1 MSFACRVSDTPD
13 LVIRMSAKLQET
25 GRYSPVPVVTAPRRK
40 PPLTW
45 TDAHSAAR
53 DGTPRS
59 RVQVPPPAPTVHGG
73 FTRLELG
80 YDVPAITFAA
90 APEQLDFVAVG
101 IGVTGSR
108 ASTPWSRRSTQCA
121 QPSQM
126 TPVILGGQG
135 VRKHRSTQM
144 LGASAWAPSGAG
156 GGGARARARPRR

>member
-1 MSFACRVSDTPD
+1 MSEGRPASVRDMSFVCRVSDAPD
-13 LVIRMSAKLQET
+13 LVIRMSAKPQET
-25 GRYSPVPVVTAPRRK
+25 DWYGRTLAVTSPDRK
-40 PPLTW
+40 PPLTR
-45 TDAHSAAR
+45 TDAHSAVQG
-53 DGTPRS
+53 GTAGS
-59 RVQVPPPAPTVHGG
+59 GVQVPPPAPTVHGG

-90 APEQLDFVAVG
+90 APEQLDFVAVS

-135 VRKHRSTQM
+135 CLLYTSD
-144 LGASAWAPSGAG
+144 AADE
-156 GGGARARARPRR
+156 